1 MDYDLIVIGGG
12 PAGYLG
18 AQRAAEAGLKVKI
31 FEKREIGGVCL
42 NEGCIPSKNLLHAAH
57 LVHDARNGEAC
68 GIKVGSVEVDL
79 ETIVKRKNK
88 VVKTL
93 TGGVGFTLK
102 KLKVDIKIGKAVING
117 RAADGRYRVECD
129 GESDLASYL
138 LIASGSEAIVPPID
152 GVREG
157 IDSGFVLSNRE
168 VLDLTQI
175 PEQFVVV
182 GGGVI
187 GLEMAHAF
195 ALLGS
200 QVTVVEMLS
209 QIGGPIDSKIAKD
222 LEKQLTK
229 QGITIITDA
238 TVTKIADGEVV
249 YDRDGKT
256 ETLKAEKVLLSVGR
270 RASCADIGLDTIG
283 VLTERGAIVTD
294 ESMQTNMPN
303 VYAAGDVTGKILLA
317 HVAYRETEVAVN
329 NIIGKGDRMYYD
341 AVPSVIYT
349 SPEVATVGIT
359 EEEAERLGYKPVRH
373 TLPMVFSGRFM
384 VENVDTAGDAY
395 MIVDANTDR
404 ILGFGMLG
412 NLASEI
418 VSTAVTFVEKNM
430 TVNQAK
436 KVIFPHPTVA
446 EIIR

>member
-1 MDYDLIVIGGG
+1 M
-12 PAGYLG
+12 
-18 AQRAAEAGLKVKI
+18 
-31 FEKREIGGVCL
+31 
-42 NEGCIPSKNLLHAAH
+42 
-57 LVHDARNGEAC
+57 
-68 GIKVGSVEVDL
+68 
-79 ETIVKRKNK
+79 
-88 VVKTL
+88 
-93 TGGVGFTLK
+93 
-102 KLKVDIKIGKAVING
+102 
-117 RAADGRYRVECD
+117 ECD

-384 VENVDTAGDAY
+384 VENVDTAGDVY
-395 MIVDANTDR
+395 DR
-404 ILGFGMLG
+404 
-412 NLASEI
+412 
-418 VSTAVTFVEKNM
+418 
-430 TVNQAK
+430 
-436 KVIFPHPTVA
+436 
-446 EIIR
+446 R